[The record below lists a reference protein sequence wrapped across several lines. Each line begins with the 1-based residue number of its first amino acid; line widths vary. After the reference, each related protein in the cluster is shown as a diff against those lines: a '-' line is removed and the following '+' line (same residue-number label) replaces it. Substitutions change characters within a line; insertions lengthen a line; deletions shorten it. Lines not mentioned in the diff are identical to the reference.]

1 MQFDHLMKPAPPSAA
16 INAGI
21 QLDYGDNVFNDITNA
36 IAAGKMTQKSLDD
49 AVARTFLTRFRLGE
63 FDEERNP
70 SLARLPKD
78 VCFAARTRRI
88 RNVRRQIHKHIVR
101 TQFGT

>member
-36 IAAGKMTQKSLDD
+36 IAAGKMTQKSL
-49 AVARTFLTRFRLGE
+49 
-63 FDEERNP
+63 
-70 SLARLPKD
+70 
-78 VCFAARTRRI
+78 
-88 RNVRRQIHKHIVR
+88 
-101 TQFGT
+101 